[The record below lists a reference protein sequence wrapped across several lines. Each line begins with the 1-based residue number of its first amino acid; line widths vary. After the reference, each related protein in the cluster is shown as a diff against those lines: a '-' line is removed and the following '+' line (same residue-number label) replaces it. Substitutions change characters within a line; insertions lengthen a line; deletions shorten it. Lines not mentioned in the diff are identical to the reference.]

1 MKPEDVAWARLRQH
15 AAAQLPAGFPDRVLR
30 AARAGAAAVPSF
42 FSQFAIGAATAGVCL
57 LVVAFFYARAAGV
70 ENDQNLA
77 SWQEIAADADDL
89 AQGL

>member
-1 MKPEDVAWARLRQH
+1 MKTEDVAWARLREH
-15 AAAQLPAGFPDRVLR
+15 ASAQLPAGFPDRVLR
-30 AARAGAAAVPSF
+30 AARMSAAAVPSF

-57 LVVAFFYARAAGV
+57 LIVAFFYGRTAGA